1 MGARSRDRIFGD
13 KLRRAK
19 LDLDTAKQAA
29 RDVRSKIA
37 AAECDV
43 WSARMEGFGGPAE
56 PSPTILQ
63 ALGCGYFFLEV
74 KCRRCL
80 HQGAVDLRQLRRHPK
95 TEIWRL
101 EPSLICEACRK
112 ARRYGVHV
120 NMIKLSKQPDTSTP
134 WYARDELDGH
144 C

>member
-19 LDLDTAKQAA
+19 LDLASAKKEA
-29 RDVRSKIA
+29 RQVRSKIA

-43 WSARMEGFGGPAE
+43 WSARMEGSGGPAE

-63 ALGCGYFFLEV
+63 ALGCGYFFLEL

-80 HQGAVDLRQLRRHPK
+80 HRGAVDLRQLRRVPE

-101 EPSLICEACRK
+101 EPSFSCEECRK
-112 ARRYGVHV
+112 GRRYGAQVY
-120 NMIKLSKQPDTSTP
+120 MIKLSKQPDTSMP
-134 WYARDELDGH
+134 WYAPDELDGH
-144 C
+144 